1 MGKRRTYLC
10 TFFRVP
16 DGPGDIPR
24 EGLLRVDHEGAPA
37 GVVPGEAGDHSWK
50 RVAKSE
56 IYVGPFVPQ
65 GKPEHVR
72 THPAQLLRDVR
83 AQGRAKEGNGL

>member
-1 MGKRRTYLC
+1 MKTTLQFKGSRDAEISYLC

-37 GVVPGEAGDHSWK
+37 GVVPGKAGDH
-50 RVAKSE
+50 
-56 IYVGPFVPQ
+56 
-65 GKPEHVR
+65 
-72 THPAQLLRDVR
+72 T
-83 AQGRAKEGNGL
+83 